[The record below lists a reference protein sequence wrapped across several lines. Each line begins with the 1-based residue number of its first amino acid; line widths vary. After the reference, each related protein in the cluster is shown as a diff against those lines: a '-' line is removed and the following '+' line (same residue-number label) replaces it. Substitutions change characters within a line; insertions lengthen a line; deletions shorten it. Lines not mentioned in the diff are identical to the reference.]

1 MQSWARI
8 YFADS
13 RKMQELADQSIHL
26 AVTSP
31 PYWHIKDYGLGNQ
44 IGYGQTLHEYL
55 KDLYRAWKEVFRV
68 LEPGRRLVIN
78 IGDQFARSVIY
89 GRYKIIPLHSEI
101 VGQCEQIGFDFMGS
115 IIWQKKTTMN
125 TTGGANVMGSYPYPP
140 NGMIEID
147 HEYIMIFKKLG
158 NPKRV
163 SPETK
168 EKSRLTKNEWKEYFL
183 GHWCFGGAR
192 QIEHEAMFPEE
203 LPRRIIKMFSF
214 VGETVLDPFLGSGT
228 TIKAA
233 LDLGRNAVGYEINA
247 EFEQVIK
254 KKLNTAS
261 PALFSNRE
269 VKFLHCREH
278 LSGISEI
285 DYKPKIQ
292 EAAPKIDPG
301 LFNFRNGRS
310 YKVTQ
315 VIDSNSLVLNTGLKV
330 RFLGLKVPEGREY
343 DVLNYLKRYVLG
355 KEVLLKFDGEPVLDK
370 QTIKA
375 YVYLKNKIFINKYM
389 LQAGLAVV
397 DDSASFKMK
406 ESFINLTG

>member
-1 MQSWARI
+1 MQNWARI

-13 RKMQELADQSIHL
+13 RTLQELAEESIHL

-31 PYWHIKDYGLGNQ
+31 PYWHIKDYGVNTQ

-55 KDLYRAWKEVFRV
+55 KDLYRVWREVFRV

-140 NGMIEID
+140 NGMVEID
-147 HEYIMIFKKLG
+147 HEYIMIFKKPG

-163 SPETK
+163 SSEIK
-168 EKSRLTKNEWKEYFL
+168 ARSRLSKDEWKECFL

-192 QIEHEAMFPEE
+192 QIDHEAMFPEE
-203 LPRRIIKMFSF
+203 LPKRIVKMFSF

-228 TIKAA
+228 TVRVA
-233 LDLGRNAVGYEINA
+233 LDLGRNAIGYEVNA
-247 EFEQVIK
+247 NFEKVIR
-254 KKLNTAS
+254 KKLNAGKRI
-261 PALFSNRE
+261 LFPNPD
-269 VKFLHCREH
+269 VNFLRRQEESSK
-278 LSGISEI
+278 LPEI
-285 DYKPKIQ
+285 DYKPRIQ
-292 EAAPKIDPG
+292 EASPKIDPM
-301 LFNFRNGRS
+301 LFNFREGRT

-315 VIDSNSLVLNTGLKV
+315 VINSNSLMLNTGLKV
-330 RFLGLKVPEGREY
+330 TFLGLNVPEDREY
-343 DVLNYLKRYVLG
+343 DVLDYLKRYVLG
-355 KEVLLKFDGEPVLDK
+355 KEVLLRFDREPVLDQ
-370 QTIKA
+370 QTVQA
-375 YVYLKNKIFINKYM
+375 YVYLKNKIFINRYM

-406 ESFINLTG
+406 DSFLNLTG